1 MYRYLYYTHIYMKYV
16 CVLCVS
22 RYTSHT
28 YMLIYKSVLARNKS
42 QPPIQIRARAQIH
55 TTK

>member
-1 MYRYLYYTHIYMKYV
+1 MKYASA
-16 CVLCVS
+16 CVS

-28 YMLIYKSVLARNKS
+28 LLTYKSVLARNKS
-42 QPPIQIRARAQIH
+42 QPPIQNRARAQIH